1 MKKYIWYILVIYGL
15 SGCSANKSTQ
25 KILHSA
31 TVGSFVR
38 TQSDSLR
45 LTEKKW
51 TALKGMEQIK
61 AITLSAPDDSGRQY
75 VESIAWKEKHWQ
87 QADSCQLEKTQVVT
101 DTVKQ
106 TLFSQNDKIDKKQKT
121 SGLGNTWRYIGIL
134 AVILF
139 TGFYIHRFTRAS

>member
-1 MKKYIWYILVIYGL
+1 MKKNIWLILVICGL

-25 KILHSA
+25 KAVHRE
-31 TVGSFVR
+31 TVDSFVR

-51 TALKGMEQIK
+51 TDLKGMEQTK
-61 AITLSAPDDSGRQY
+61 LITLSTPDDNGRQY
-75 VESIAWKEKHWQ
+75 VESIVWQEKHWQ
-87 QADSCQLEKTQVVT
+87 QADSGQLEKTQVVA

-106 TLFSQNDKIDKKQKT
+106 TLFSQDDKIDKKQKT
-121 SGLGNTWRYIGIL
+121 ARLGNIWRYIGIL

-139 TGFYIHRFTRAS
+139 TGFYIHKFM